1 MEYVLGGE
9 APFQVLEPPAGPPK
23 MSNSLGE
30 STFHEN
36 LDFLVSY
43 QNLYLSTDFSIT
55 HRQTQR
61 MQFWIAF
68 ELTKGGKLLWSE
80 TNSRILRYSTFSV
93 QNLHFFDNPIEAR
106 LGARGKP
113 STYVYRAE

>member
-23 MSNSLGE
+23 MSNSLGA

-43 QNLYLSTDFSIT
+43 ENLS
-55 HRQTQR
+55 
-61 MQFWIAF
+61 
-68 ELTKGGKLLWSE
+68 
-80 TNSRILRYSTFSV
+80 
-93 QNLHFFDNPIEAR
+93 
-106 LGARGKP
+106 
-113 STYVYRAE
+113 VYRGFFYNA